1 MSSHIVTSRMPVI
14 RYRLEPRA
22 LYISPP
28 TVIANF
34 TKERLSSSL
43 ERRYGP
49 ENLRRRLKLAC
60 GLAKIHRGM
69 LIAKSLLRDL
79 YNALGPYCTNCIGA
93 KGSVFSDMVTIV
105 EVVSYM

>member
-1 MSSHIVTSRMPVI
+1 MKGEFLKCFPYTMSAHIVMSRVLVI

-34 TKERLSSSL
+34 TKEHLPSSL

-49 ENLRRRLKLAC
+49 EKLRRKLKLAG
-60 GLAKIHRGM
+60 GLAKRLYYIK
-69 LIAKSLLRDL
+69 ACLLRS
-79 YNALGPYCTNCIGA
+79 PY
-93 KGSVFSDMVTIV
+93 FVTFV
-105 EVVSYM
+105 AF